1 MQVINSIRDGV
12 KPERDPEGLHEVDAP
27 VRLIVGREAGVDLR
41 FPHPEVSR
49 RHAAL
54 VRTLHGDYLEDLG
67 SANGTYVGSQAL
79 RPGERHPLR
88 EGDAVL
94 LGGLELCYRQ
104 RTLIEVPPSQPEEIR
119 SVRVDVRNLRQ
130 VVRRRGREW
139 VLLDD
144 VSFTVYPREV
154 VGIVGASGAGK
165 STLVNALNGMRP
177 AVAGSVLY
185 NHLSFYED
193 PEAFRGVIGYVPQE
207 DIVHRQLTVA
217 SVLRYA
223 AELRL
228 PPESSSTEIEARL
241 EAVLAELE
249 LTHRRDAVVSTL
261 SGGERKRVNIGV
273 ELLTRPSL
281 LLLDEP
287 TSGLDPGL
295 ERRVVA
301 LIRRLAGEGRTL
313 LFVTHATE
321 SISQCDLV
329 LFLAPGG
336 HVAFYGPPAAAL
348 EFFGV
353 EEFAEAYLKL
363 NGDRDAEGHNPW
375 PERFR
380 HSPHYETYV
389 VQRRRCSGQSPEDA
403 ARVSSLERRP
413 TLSPTRQ
420 LALLGRRYL
429 EVMKG
434 DRRNLGVLLL
444 QAPLIA
450 GIVGA
455 IYPANV
461 FTDDLPRSA
470 GAAPPV
476 KDAGELLFL
485 LVIAALWFGTIN
497 SAREISKERAI
508 YLRERLAGLRVWP
521 YLLSKVGVLGL
532 LCLIQAGMLLV
543 GVGARIDF
551 HAEGVAWWQ
560 LFGVLSMASL
570 AATMQGLL
578 LSSFSNSTDQAAS
591 LVPLVLLPQ
600 VIFSGMLLGLDD
612 LGPFRAVANVM
623 PGRWVYGGLAALTR
637 LPDLYADTG
646 ISRNVKDV
654 FYTDPAAALVALA
667 VISLAC
673 LVAAA
678 TALTSRQTAR

>member
-1 MQVINSIRDGV
+1 MQVINSANVGME
-12 KPERDPEGLHEVDAP
+12 PELGLEGGQEVGASA
-27 VRLIVGREAGVDLR
+27 RLIVGREAGVDLR

-49 RHAAL
+49 RHAVL
-54 VRTLHGDYLEDLG
+54 LRTETGDYLQDLG
-67 SANGTYVGSQAL
+67 SANGTRVGGLLL
-79 RPGERHPLR
+79 RPDERHLLFD
-88 EGDAVL
+88 GDSVH
-94 LGGLELCYRQ
+94 LGGLALTYRAGA
-104 RTLIEVPPSQPEEIR
+104 LVEAPASQPEEIR

-130 VVRRRGREW
+130 VVRRRGREL
-139 VLLDD
+139 VLLDN
-144 VSFTVYPREV
+144 VSFSVYPREV

-177 AVAGSVLY
+177 AVEGSVLY
-185 NHLSFYED
+185 NHLSFYAD

-207 DIVHRQLTVA
+207 DIVHRQLSVA

-228 PPESSSTEIEARL
+228 PPTTPPAEIEARL
-241 EAVLAELE
+241 EAVLEELE
-249 LTHRRDAVVSTL
+249 LTHRREAIVATL

-295 ERRVVA
+295 ERRVVG
-301 LIRRLAGEGRTL
+301 LIRRLAEEGRTV

-336 HVAFYGPPAAAL
+336 RVAFYGPPAAAL

-353 EEFAEAYLKL
+353 DEFAEAYLKL
-363 NGDRDAEGHNPW
+363 NVDRDTEGGNPW

-380 HSPHYETYV
+380 ASAYYETYV
-389 VQRRRCSGQSPEDA
+389 VERGHTAGRSPEEPSYA
-403 ARVSSLERRP
+403 ARLERRP

-420 LALLGRRYL
+420 LTLLGRRYL

-434 DRRNLGVLLL
+434 DRRNLAVLLL

-455 IYPANV
+455 IYPHNV

-476 KDAGELLFL
+476 RDAGELLFL
-485 LVIAALWFGTIN
+485 LVIAALWFGTVN
-497 SAREISKERAI
+497 SAREISKERTI
-508 YLRERLAGLRVWP
+508 FLRERLAGLRVWP
-521 YLLSKVGVLGL
+521 YLLSKTGVLGL
-532 LCLIQAGMLLV
+532 LCLLQAFFLLA

-551 HAEGVAWWQ
+551 HVEGAAWWQ
-560 LFGVLSMASL
+560 LYGVLTLASL
-570 AATMQGLL
+570 AATMQGLV

-646 ISRNVKDV
+646 ISRAVKDV
-654 FYTDPAAALVALA
+654 FYTDPLAAMAALT

-678 TALTSRQTAR
+678 MALTARQSAR